1 MLSYFDDDLPD
12 TCGDYDTCLEPVED
26 WDGTRI
32 AQKAL
37 YCVCQTGQRFGAA
50 HLTDILTGKTTERER
65 QFQHDS
71 LTAFGGG
78 RELGSDEWPSV
89 FRQLVAM
96 GLLAVDIEQYG
107 ALKLTEDYRALM
119 QGEREVR
126 LRRAPKPE
134 KKIRKSK
141 AKRSAKNFSVNA
153 PEDNP
158 LFEVLREFRIGLS
171 KEADVPPFVIF
182 HDSTLREMAR
192 VRPTTIAKIA
202 EISGVGRSK
211 LERYGEELVSAIRQF
226 GRDM

>member
-1 MLSYFDDDLPD
+1 
-12 TCGDYDTCLEPVED
+12 
-26 WDGTRI
+26 
-32 AQKAL
+32 
-37 YCVCQTGQRFGAA
+37 
-50 HLTDILTGKTTERER
+50 
-65 QFQHDS
+65 
-71 LTAFGGG
+71 
-78 RELGSDEWPSV
+78 
-89 FRQLVAM
+89 M

-141 AKRSAKNFSVNA
+141 AKGSAKTVSA
-153 PEDNP
+153 STPEDNP
-158 LFEVLREFRIGLS
+158 LFEVLRELRLGLS
-171 KEADVPPFVIF
+171 KETDVPPFVIF

-192 VRPTTIAKIA
+192 VRPTTIAEIA

-211 LERYGEELVSAIRQF
+211 LERYGEEFVSAIRQF